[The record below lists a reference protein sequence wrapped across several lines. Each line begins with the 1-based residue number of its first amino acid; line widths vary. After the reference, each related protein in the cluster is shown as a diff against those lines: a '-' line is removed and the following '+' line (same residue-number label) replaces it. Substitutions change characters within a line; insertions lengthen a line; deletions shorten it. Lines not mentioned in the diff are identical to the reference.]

1 MHLNEWRGIAM
12 PNRREERP
20 TRLSE
25 ETVHFKTL
33 PNTAFLKRHKKKQ
46 QPKGENQKGKKENEV
61 MSYLL
66 ERCFHRVDL
75 LNRPRFQ

>member
-1 MHLNEWRGIAM
+1 MAGNSDAQQARGTTHSI
-12 PNRREERP
+12 NRGDSP
-20 TRLSE
+20 FQNTIKYGI
-25 ETVHFKTL
+25 FKT
-33 PNTAFLKRHKKKQ
+33 PQKKTKQ